1 MTSFGRSAV
10 GLLPRSWG
18 SRMNRWYRTG
28 VLYVN
33 ARGCLILQE
42 HESTATGILYTRDPC
57 IPIMGTVP
65 CTDMYGICAAA
76 GFNVFSRRRVLRIAY
91 KRRIPV
97 AVVIAL
103 FLLVPVQTMRAHP
116 HLLVDYRFEPAAN
129 DFGTMDGLYV
139 YWTFD
144 HLFSREVIHQ
154 IDRDRNGVL
163 DETEIEAV
171 YDYAFIHTSNYG
183 YFTRYRIGSGTLQR
197 PDEVRDFTA
206 WIERDGR
213 LTYRFLLPIS
223 ELAAIG
229 SGGRM
234 NMTIWVYDET
244 YFTAFELS
252 EPIMKSAAAPPGITI
267 RSSSVRDTD
276 SAIYYDRMDTG
287 ITSAVTYPDRID
299 INVERSQ

>member
-1 MTSFGRSAV
+1 M
-10 GLLPRSWG
+10 L
-18 SRMNRWYRTG
+18 RT
-28 VLYVN
+28 
-33 ARGCLILQE
+33 AHQ
-42 HESTATGILYTRDPC
+42 P
-57 IPIMGTVP
+57 
-65 CTDMYGICAAA
+65 
-76 GFNVFSRRRVLRIAY
+76 
-91 KRRIPV
+91 RIPA
-97 AVVIAL
+97 AVIVAL
-103 FLLVPVQTMRAHP
+103 FLLLPVPAIRSHP

-129 DFGTMDGLYV
+129 DSGTLDGLYV

-144 HLFSREVIHQ
+144 HLFSKEVIHQ

-171 YDYAFIHTSNYG
+171 HDYAFIHTRNYG

-206 WIERDGR
+206 RIEQDGR

-223 ELAAIG
+223 ELAAIR
-229 SGGRM
+229 SGARM

-252 EPIMKSAAAPPGITI
+252 EPIMKAAAAPPGITI
-267 RSSSVRDTD
+267 RFSSVRDKD

-299 INVERSQ
+299 IHVERSQ